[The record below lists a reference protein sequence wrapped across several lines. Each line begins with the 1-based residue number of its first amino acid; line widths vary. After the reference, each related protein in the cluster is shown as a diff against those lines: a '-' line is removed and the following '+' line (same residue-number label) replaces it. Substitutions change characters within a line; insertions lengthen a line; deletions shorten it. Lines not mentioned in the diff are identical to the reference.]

1 MTKIY
6 KYNYN
11 YDADCF
17 NTFPLKE
24 DECTLLWD
32 DKGENPKFVDFECKL
47 ITGIGKLNHNN
58 GHKIFYRWY
67 VNGISVNEGNETG
80 NVEDFERFLK
90 QMVFL

>member
-24 DECTLLWD
+24 DEYTMLWD
-32 DKGENPKFVDFECKL
+32 ENLENAQIIDFEFNL
-47 ITGIGKLNHNN
+47 ITGIGIV
-58 GHKIFYRWY
+58 GDYYRWY
-67 VNGISVNEGNETG
+67 VNGITVNECNETG
-80 NVEDFERFLK
+80 NIEDFEKYLK
-90 QMVFL
+90 QMVFE